1 MRAFSKY
8 YSKCE
13 TVSVKNFLTS
23 KKIFIT
29 LQYSGDALRI
39 FLKQT
44 FVECSSN
51 ILETFIRDS
60 WDVSKETFIIKSYTF
75 IAKTTFPSRTF
86 KKFFSFKMSPKC
98 SLDAPNIATL
108 REHSANIPGILCAG
122 WVVHKTYFYP

>member
-23 KKIFIT
+23 KKIFVT

-51 ILETFIRDS
+51 NLETFIRDS
-60 WDVSKETFIIKSYTF
+60 WDVSKDKRLLLSNHTLLTQKQLFHREL
-75 IAKTTFPSRTF
+75 F
-86 KKFFSFKMSPKC
+86 KKSFPLKYFLNVLWM
-98 SLDAPNIATL
+98 LQ
-108 REHSANIPGILCAG
+108 ILQR
-122 WVVHKTYFYP
+122 